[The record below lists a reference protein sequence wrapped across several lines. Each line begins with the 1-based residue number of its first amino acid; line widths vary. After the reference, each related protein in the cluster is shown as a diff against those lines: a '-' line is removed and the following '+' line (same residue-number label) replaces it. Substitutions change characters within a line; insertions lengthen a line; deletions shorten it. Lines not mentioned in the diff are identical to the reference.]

1 MIVILNDRRIVLVAG
16 MLGATA
22 CANGSE
28 RPADTAATSRPAA
41 SVPASPSA
49 DPAPAP
55 TLVVTERGIGPL
67 EAGMS
72 LKDASAAVG
81 TTLAVPRGSD
91 PASCYY
97 VAWPDAPRGVRVMA
111 DAGRIARVDVD
122 SAGVAT
128 AAGVRVGDGEER
140 VQQLYAGRVEESP
153 HKYIEGHYLTVTPAS
168 PADSAFRL
176 VFEIAKGRIVRYRA
190 GRLPPVEWVEG
201 CG

>member
-1 MIVILNDRRIVLVAG
+1 MRILVSLVPLVVLG
-16 MLGATA
+16 GAA
-22 CANGSE
+22 CGRSPD
-28 RPADTAATSRPAA
+28 RPADTAAPSIPAA
-41 SVPASPSA
+41 NVPSLPDA

-55 TLVVTERGIGPL
+55 APVVTERGIGPL
-67 EAGMS
+67 QAGMS
-72 LKDASAAVG
+72 LKEASAAVG
-81 TTLAVPRGSD
+81 TTLSVPRGSD

-111 DAGRIARVDVD
+111 DAGRIARIDVD

-168 PADSAFRL
+168 PADSAFRI